1 MQTGVEKIVDFDLA
15 EVFTED
21 FDSRRNP
28 AQSIAIRPSDV
39 LSSHNI
45 ALPSENAALSDCFDL
60 SSLNI
65 ETLGSCAFSARD
77 IALRDCVDL
86 PSRDIVLSNSVD
98 SAQQDDIA
106 PESVDF
112 SPCKG
117 STLVYISSDDDSPD
131 ETLVSRLLEQ
141 NLPCA
146 DEVPSNVWDSSAA
159 CKNISVD
166 EGGNTRSLVKKKTAM
181 KKKKTSPTCK
191 GPYIPPVSSDFSASQ
206 RKALLAYIR
215 VLRHRSRNTRGD
227 FSANL
232 TMRPTHCVC
241 NAKSP
246 FLFYRRQ
253 AYVVCDI
260 KRYKRNGS
268 GTFVGQPSQMP

>member
-98 SAQQDDIA
+98 FAQQDDIA

-117 STLVYISSDDDSPD
+117 STLVYILAQTTILLMKLLYRDCWSKIYPAPMKF
-131 ETLVSRLLEQ
+131 LVMSGILALR
-141 NLPCA
+141 
-146 DEVPSNVWDSSAA
+146 V
-159 CKNISVD
+159 KISL
-166 EGGNTRSLVKKKTAM
+166 SM
-181 KKKKTSPTCK
+181 K
-191 GPYIPPVSSDFSASQ
+191 GEIQD
-206 RKALLAYIR
+206 
-215 VLRHRSRNTRGD
+215 HW
-227 FSANL
+227 
-232 TMRPTHCVC
+232 
-241 NAKSP
+241 
-246 FLFYRRQ
+246 
-253 AYVVCDI
+253 
-260 KRYKRNGS
+260 
-268 GTFVGQPSQMP
+268 